1 MARISL
7 VWEKDCKPFVD
18 EFDSRAGLVKIIQ
31 RKNRCRICGW
41 RKIECG
47 NQCKRCMNRS
57 AWKTRK
63 RMQFKPE

>member
-1 MARISL
+1 
-7 VWEKDCKPFVD
+7 
-18 EFDSRAGLVKIIQ
+18 VKIIQ